1 MCKDALKGLVL
12 GVLAAVIVALGIG
25 PALARGGDQNRP
37 PANQALVSPAGPQA
51 FGGSAPLVIPAAAFT
66 SDGWDPDGFF
76 FSFSGGYVNGDGSA
90 CLKAPVYLPK
100 GAVVYRT
107 YASLYDNDSSGSIT
121 VNLRRVNKSTGAT
134 NVMASMSTTSDSTSI
149 QNRPDLSISYPEIEY
164 PLYAYYATTCLKSA
178 DHRLYSVRIYYHEY
192 WVYLPLVLRE

>member
-1 MCKDALKGLVL
+1 LKGFAL
-12 GVLAAVIVALGIG
+12 GMLAALIVGLGIV
-25 PALARGGDQNRP
+25 PVLARGGDP
-37 PANQALVSPAGPQA
+37 LLLPMNQALASHAGSQA

-66 SDGWDPDGFF
+66 SDGFDPDGFF
-76 FSFSGGYVNGDGSA
+76 FSFAGGYVNGDGSA

-107 YASLYDNDSSGSIT
+107 YASLYDNASGNVT
-121 VNLRRVNKSTGAT
+121 VNLRRVNRSTGAT

-149 QNRPDLSISYPEIEY
+149 QNRPDLSISYPDISY
-164 PLYAYYATTCLKSA
+164 PTYAYYVTTCLSSA